1 MAFDA
6 LATRGRDAAVECF
19 GAGGGLRSPGTKSKI
34 ACSFWSTPF
43 FWARARPSGRGIHV
57 PSSVR
62 LDVERSKTLTLIFA
76 VAALDL
82 LMHALLDLSLE
93 DARADALLVLG
104 GLEDMGRI
112 NPVVSPSPHNVDA
125 GLGRELVHRDLVMF
139 S

>member
-1 MAFDA
+1 M
-6 LATRGRDAAVECF
+6 
-19 GAGGGLRSPGTKSKI
+19 

-62 LDVERSKTLTLIFA
+62 LDVERSTRLTLILA
-76 VAALDL
+76 VATLYL

-104 GLEDMGRI
+104 GLEDVGRI
-112 NPVVSPSPHNVDA
+112 DPVVSSPSHNMNA
-125 GLGRELVHRDLVMF
+125 GFGRELVHRDLIMF